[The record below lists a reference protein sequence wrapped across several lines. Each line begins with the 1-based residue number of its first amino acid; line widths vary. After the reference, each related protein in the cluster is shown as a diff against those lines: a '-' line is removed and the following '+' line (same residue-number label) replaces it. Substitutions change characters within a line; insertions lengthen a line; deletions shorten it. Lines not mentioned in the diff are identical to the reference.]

1 MKGGDEIMV
10 RCKFKC
16 ISKKEYI
23 DGGARITM
31 EPVYSGSEEN
41 KQFFKYTPSGSFTFG
56 TINENA
62 AAQIEQGKEYYI
74 DISLAE

>member
-1 MKGGDEIMV
+1 MV

-16 ISKKEYI
+16 VTKEVFS
-23 DGGARITM
+23 DGGASITM

-41 KQFFKYTPSGSFTFG
+41 KQFFKYTPSGRFTFG

-62 AAQIEQGKEYYI
+62 ASQIEQGKEYYI
-74 DISLAE
+74 DISTAE